1 MNDTTPTT
9 PLPDNSAGIS
19 GKGDGS
25 MGLTTSTPAEQEEPP
40 PVKLE
45 RSLLWR
51 EFTFLLLG
59 GIALRIVSYVET
71 NAAFSTREMN
81 ALYEPPM
88 PRMDGHRVIDTGF
101 VLTYPLYQ
109 YLADHRDVNDILAAL
124 NSLLLVLPCLYVTR
138 VTMWEGDYTLSF
150 RLLATQLFRSFCGWF
165 TYLPPDPTFL
175 MSIYDFPEI
184 AQCMFQE
191 CKSSIELEPLPF
203 VSFFSGHV
211 ATTVI
216 IANHMYMRPKYQTY
230 AVVLHALNTFQILRL
245 LATRGHYS
253 IDIIIGW
260 VVAIYVSNPAE
271 RLGRYY
277 SHGVGFRTF
286 VPGDAREAFEA
297 VIGLHDNKRGAE
309 GLTQKDKL
317 WLIKH
322 GISSDSIESE
332 DELYME
338 GSTTVAKVVAQMAGQ
353 WAKRNLA
360 ELKTELERHGVAVTE
375 LGYLRRW
382 DLIRL
387 LSWAKLNLEDL
398 SAEAKRMD
406 VKLPSNLPRVEI
418 LIMMLGST
426 RAMVEE
432 RARRASQW
440 AHESL
445 VDLQAELER
454 HGMTPQDVRELG
466 RKDLV
471 RVLSWAQLKMETLI
485 KEANQMGLRV
495 TDDISRGELLT
506 EMWRK
511 FKARVEERTAMLSSA
526 HGSDADSEANGQQ
539 TKDSKLKAS

>member
-1 MNDTTPTT
+1 
-9 PLPDNSAGIS
+9 
-19 GKGDGS
+19 
-25 MGLTTSTPAEQEEPP
+25 MGLPPPAALQQQQQQQQQQPP

-45 RSLLWR
+45 RSLLWK

-71 NAAFSTREMN
+71 NAAYSTREMK
-81 ALYEPPM
+81 ALYDDEPPM

-124 NSLLLVLPCLYVTR
+124 NSLLLVLPCLYVAR
-138 VTMWEGDYTLSF
+138 VTMWEGDYSLSF

-175 MSIYDFPEI
+175 VSIYDFPEI

-191 CKSSIELEPLPF
+191 CKSSVELEPLPF

-260 VVAIYVSNPAE
+260 VVAVYVSNPAE

-286 VPGDAREAFEA
+286 CPGDAREAFEA
-297 VIGLHDNKRGAE
+297 VIGLHDIKRGGAE
-309 GLTQKDKL
+309 GLTQQDKL

-322 GISSDSIESE
+322 GISSSIIGSSE
-332 DELYME
+332 DDLHLLE
-338 GSTTVAKVVAQMAGQ
+338 GSSATVAKVMTQMATQ

-360 ELKTELERHGVAVTE
+360 ELKTELERHGMAATE
-375 LGYLRRW
+375 LGELRRQ

-398 SAEAKRMD
+398 SAEARRMD
-406 VKLPSNLPRVEI
+406 VKLPVSNLPRMEI
-418 LIMMLGST
+418 LIMMLGRT
-426 RAMVEE
+426 RAMMEE
-432 RARRASQW
+432 RAHRASQW
-440 AHESL
+440 AQDSL

-454 HGMTPQDVRELG
+454 QGMTPQDVRELG

-471 RVLSWAQLKMETLI
+471 RVLSWAQLKMETLT

-495 TDDISRGELLT
+495 TEDISRGELLT
-506 EMWRK
+506 KMWRR
-511 FKARVEERTAMLSSA
+511 FKARVEERTAMLSIA
-526 HGSDADSEANGQQ
+526 HAGGGSGDDADSQADGQE